1 MCRVIYRMAAILI
14 VIGTL
19 SLARGADDHAV
30 SSGVK
35 YELIGSYSVDRL
47 NQILTSELKEFSA
60 YPTSYPPAHYAVK
73 LYRVTYPSVIPEQ
86 YNRPTTASGL
96 LAVPE
101 SGLDTMPV
109 VSYQHGTVFS
119 KTEVP
124 SHPDESM
131 ETRLMLA
138 QFAGQ
143 GYVMV
148 AADYFGKGQSQEKD
162 SYLVKAS
169 TQQACLDMVYA
180 TQAVSA
186 ELRIHQGPLFLSGW
200 SQGGWATM
208 VFLNKLESVGI
219 PVKAAAT
226 ASAPEDLFAIINR
239 WLHARQEGD
248 AVYLPALLV
257 LQLNAYEEYYGLPG
271 LARASIKPQYQSAA
285 HDLYLNKITW
295 EQASPQ
301 LPKHLSDLLQD
312 DFIAAG
318 SVGNSRYWEIL
329 QANQA
334 YRWRSKTP
342 LRCYYG
348 DADEV
353 VPPYIAMLPIGY
365 QKIVGGA
372 ETTAVEVT
380 GKADHRG
387 TFVHAVAE
395 EKKWFDQLS
404 SP

>member
-1 MCRVIYRMAAILI
+1 MTSEEGYEEAQRRIRLMEQTGALELDLSGLILNRFPRELGRLAKLQSLSLCSMTRRIVAHSPFSCVQSSGLFFWHFLNHCPYAGHSSRALTILVPSFSLFLMNREISQGLRGMCRVIYRMAAILI

-148 AADYFGKGQSQEKD
+148 AAEVAADYFGKGQSQEKD

-169 TQQACLDMVYA
+169 TQQACLDMRYGVRHPGGQRG
-180 TQAVSA
+180 TQDSSGTAVS
-186 ELRIHQGPLFLSGW
+186 
-200 SQGGWATM
+200 
-208 VFLNKLESVGI
+208 
-219 PVKAAAT
+219 
-226 ASAPEDLFAIINR
+226 
-239 WLHARQEGD
+239 
-248 AVYLPALLV
+248 
-257 LQLNAYEEYYGLPG
+257 
-271 LARASIKPQYQSAA
+271 
-285 HDLYLNKITW
+285 
-295 EQASPQ
+295 
-301 LPKHLSDLLQD
+301 
-312 DFIAAG
+312 
-318 SVGNSRYWEIL
+318 
-329 QANQA
+329 
-334 YRWRSKTP
+334 
-342 LRCYYG
+342 
-348 DADEV
+348 
-353 VPPYIAMLPIGY
+353 
-365 QKIVGGA
+365 
-372 ETTAVEVT
+372 
-380 GKADHRG
+380 
-387 TFVHAVAE
+387 
-395 EKKWFDQLS
+395 
-404 SP
+404 